1 MRQRLKLWI
10 KGNRSLLAIC
20 LLTGIF
26 ILICAVGIR
35 HEMLWVAYSVLLL
48 IAVYLLF
55 VHTDRSLYLLALL
68 TPLSVPV
75 SEKIPDIAFN
85 ISIPSEPF
93 LIVLMLLFLLRV
105 LRNRDYPREIL
116 RHPISIAL
124 YIYLGWLFLTACF
137 STMPMVSFKHL
148 LSKLWFILPCY
159 FYLAE
164 QVFRKPSNAFR
175 FLFAYAVG
183 LGIVVCIT
191 TVKHIQYGAV
201 EKVAYWIMSPY
212 YNDHTAYGAVLAF
225 FCCLLPGMAA
235 CKDSS
240 RAKRRIAILLLF
252 VVLIGIYLSFSRAA
266 WLSLAIA
273 IGVFVLAWFRIRFRL
288 VATVTVI
295 LSLSIYF
302 FADDILYRLNKND
315 TESSKNLV
323 EHLQSMSNIS
333 SDASNVERINRWTSA
348 VEMFKKKPVVGWG
361 PGTYQFQ
368 YAPFQNPRYK
378 TIITTNAGDGGNA
391 HSEYLGLLSETGVA
405 GPLILLLLIALCLSH
420 GLRLYHR
427 DTEPHSHRMLC
438 IAGVVA
444 LVSYFTHGF
453 FNNFLD
459 TEKLAV
465 PVFAVMAIIAA
476 LDVKREAM
484 EA

>member
-1 MRQRLKLWI
+1 MRQRLNTWLRQH
-10 KGNRSLLAIC
+10 RSSLVIGG
-20 LLTGIF
+20 LTGMF
-26 ILICAVGIR
+26 LLLCAVGVR
-35 HEMLWVAYSVLLL
+35 HEMPWVAYSVLGIIALYLL
-48 IAVYLLF
+48 IL
-55 VHTDRSLYLLALL
+55 HTDRSLYLMALL
-68 TPLSVPV
+68 TPFSIRI
-75 SEKIPDIAFN
+75 SEKIPDIATDL
-85 ISIPSEPF
+85 SVPAEPF
-93 LIVLMLLFLLRV
+93 LIILTLLFLWKV
-105 LRNRDYPREIL
+105 LKNKDYPKAIL
-116 RHPISIAL
+116 RHPITMAL
-124 YIYLGWLFLTACF
+124 YAYIGWLFITSCF
-137 STMPMVSFKHL
+137 STLPLVSFKYL
-148 LSKLWFILPCY
+148 LSKLWFLIPSY

-164 QVFRKPSNAFR
+164 QIYRQERNAFR
-175 FLFAYAVG
+175 FLCWYAVG
-183 LGIVVCIT
+183 LGAVVCIT

-235 CKDSS
+235 DREAGKG
-240 RAKRRIAILLLF
+240 RRRLAAGLLVICLTG
-252 VVLIGIYLSFSRAA
+252 LYLSFSRAA
-266 WLSLAIA
+266 WLSLVMA

-348 VEMFKKKPVVGWG
+348 IEMFKKKPMLGWG

-391 HSEYLGLLSETGVA
+391 HSEYLGLLAETGFT
-405 GPLILLLLIALCLSH
+405 GTLLLILLIACSLSK
-420 GLRLYHR
+420 GLQLYHR
-427 DTEPHSHRMLC
+427 KAESPYRRRC
-438 IAGVVA
+438 AIASTIA

-459 TEKLAV
+459 TDKLAV
-465 PVFAVMAIIAA
+465 PVFAAMAVIAA
-476 LDVKREAM
+476 LDVKRETV